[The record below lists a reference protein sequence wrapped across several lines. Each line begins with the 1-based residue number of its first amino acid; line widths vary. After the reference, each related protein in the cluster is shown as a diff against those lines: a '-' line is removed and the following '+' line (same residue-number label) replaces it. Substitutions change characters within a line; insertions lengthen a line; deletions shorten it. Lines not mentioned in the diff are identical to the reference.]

1 MIDIQAIYEPIY
13 TTDKPIILLTG
24 GRGGAKSFNAQT
36 FSERLTFESGH
47 VILITRYTMT
57 SAEKSIIPEFNEK
70 IELEG
75 TEKYFSINKD
85 EIVNRY
91 SGSRIMF
98 SGIKTSSGNQTA
110 RLKSIMGL
118 TTFVVDEAE
127 EWESE
132 EEYDTIKLSIRKK
145 GVKNRVIII
154 LNPTNIDHWI
164 FKKYIE
170 KTSKTVYIDD
180 IPVQISTHPDVLHIH
195 TTYYDNEENLSKEFL
210 NEVADIRAEH
220 LLILDAIKESESILN
235 ELKAAN
241 DTASIHYKEEKKKLD
256 QLQKDL
262 LVTKYALKII
272 GRWANQVEGTIFSY
286 KVGEFDNSLP
296 YCYGQ
301 DYGFTIDPTT
311 LIKLAIDEKQKKIY
325 LQEKFYKEKSR
336 LSTTD
341 IYDLNTANIENEDD
355 LIVGDNAEGRLITEL
370 RKKGLNIVE
379 CEKGPGSIK
388 AGILAMQDYELIID
402 PESINLKRELNNY
415 CWNDKKAGIP
425 IDNYNHLIDPAR
437 YAFRRLSNKSII
449 YTTESSVDE
458 LGLF

>member
-1 MIDIQAIYEPIY
+1 MIEVQEAYKPIY

-75 TEKYFSINKD
+75 TFKYFNVNKD
-85 EIVNRY
+85 EIVNTY
-91 SGSRIMF
+91 SDSKIMF

-118 TTFVVDEAE
+118 TTFIVDEAE

-132 EEYDTIKLSIRKK
+132 DEYDTIKLSIRKK
-145 GVKNRVIII
+145 GVKNRVMII

-164 FKKYIE
+164 FKKYI
-170 KTSKTVYIDD
+170 KNTSKIVYIDD

-195 TTYYDNEENLSKEFL
+195 TTYIDNEENLSEEFL
-210 NEVADIRAEH
+210 NEISDIRDQH
-220 LLILDAIKESESILN
+220 LSIISQTKKIKGRLDGFKKENNTSSPI
-235 ELKAAN
+235 
-241 DTASIHYKEEKKKLD
+241 YKEEKKKLD
-256 QLQKDL
+256 QLEKDL
-262 LVTKYALKII
+262 LLTKYALKII
-272 GRWANQVEGTIFSY
+272 GRWADQAEGTIFSY
-286 KVGEFDNSLP
+286 KLGEFDDSIP

-311 LIKLAIDEKQKKIY
+311 LIKVAIDEKNKKLY
-325 LQEKFYKEKSR
+325 LKEKFYKEKSR

-341 IYDLNTANIENEDD
+341 IYDLNVANIDEITD
-355 LIVGDNAEGRLITEL
+355 LIVGDNAEGRLISEL
-370 RKKGLNIVE
+370 YKKGLNIVN
-379 CEKGPGSIK
+379 CEKGAGSIK
-388 AGILAMQDYELIID
+388 AGILGMQDYEIIVD
-402 PESINLKRELNNY
+402 PESFNLITEFNNY

-437 YAFRRLSNKSII
+437 YAFRKLATKRTKPNMIPISK
-449 YTTESSVDE
+449 
-458 LGLF
+458 GMFG